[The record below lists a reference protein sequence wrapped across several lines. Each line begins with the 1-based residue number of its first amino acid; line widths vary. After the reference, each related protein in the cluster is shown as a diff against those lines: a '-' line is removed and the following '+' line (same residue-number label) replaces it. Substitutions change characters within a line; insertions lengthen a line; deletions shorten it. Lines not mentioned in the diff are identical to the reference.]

1 MTNWFESKEKYDK
14 AIQIKAAQKQMNQE
28 LQLALKELKI
38 RRNARLKDLYTAEAK
53 EYLKKKLFFFVE
65 KIMINYLK
73 TNSRYEEELASR
85 GLAIYKDKL

>member
-1 MTNWFESKEKYDK
+1 
-14 AIQIKAAQKQMNQE
+14 MNQE

-53 EYLKKKLFFFVE
+53 EYLKKNFFFVE
-65 KIMINYLK
+65 KIMINSLK